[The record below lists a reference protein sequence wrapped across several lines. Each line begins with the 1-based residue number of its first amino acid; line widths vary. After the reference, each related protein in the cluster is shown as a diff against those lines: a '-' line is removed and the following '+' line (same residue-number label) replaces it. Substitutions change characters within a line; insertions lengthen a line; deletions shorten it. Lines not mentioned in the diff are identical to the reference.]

1 MNLKVKQLIA
11 QVIFVALVFP
21 FFTKNYLDI
30 LVAPLV
36 ILLASLVI
44 ASVSSL
50 LRISKSK
57 EEFIAQINYSFL
69 VIGILYFLGFVF
81 I

>member
-1 MNLKVKQLIA
+1 MNVKVKQLVA

-30 LVAPLV
+30 LSAPLV
-36 ILLASLVI
+36 ILLASLAI